1 MSMESINP
9 KVMAAISAAIGAYLE
24 GEAAAVPIS
33 AATAAEEAV
42 PSSAPCA
49 SINIWALAGRQD
61 VMFTRR
67 MWQMRMY

>member
-9 KVMAAISAAIGAYLE
+9 KVMAAISAAIGAYLGE
-24 GEAAAVPIS
+24 EAAALTVL
-33 AATAAEEAV
+33 AEEAA
-42 PSSAPCA
+42 PSAAPYA

-67 MWQMRMY
+67 MWQMRTY